1 MNRTGYG
8 LLAIAVALAS
18 SASTTAVAQ
27 AQEVR
32 GARDA
37 YIARQRAPGSSD
49 VDFERQRALGMRD
62 AGSAGRYGVYVN
74 DPDYAYY
81 RLKKIF
87 EENWTVSVTGPKSN
101 MVDLDEERAD
111 RIRIEYVPPKNPE
124 HQALY
129 EMLKERHALEMLQQI
144 FSPLRLPLDVT
155 IKTVGCDGV
164 SNAWY
169 DRQGKQPIISLC
181 YEYLQEL
188 CYERLQETMQKMPKE
203 MIAAGFSAHDIVVGQ
218 FLYAALHEL
227 GHAAFDLYD
236 VPVFGREED
245 AADLFATYIMLQFR
259 NNQARKFIAGAAYS
273 YMAFVKP
280 EKDKGQVTI
289 PLLAFS
295 SNHGTPEE
303 RFYNIL
309 CIAYGSDQNMFADL
323 VEKEVLPKSRA
334 AGCKYEFQVLRY
346 AFRNQI
352 MPHLDQQKANEVLEM
367 TWFVEPEARPEVR
380 RAVR

>member
-1 MNRTGYG
+1 MTGNRWSA
-8 LLAIAVALAS
+8 AIAAGVGIACCWNPA
-18 SASTTAVAQ
+18 AAQ
-27 AQEVR
+27 APGAVDTIANNDAIFIDGTTFKVMPGKAKGDASKQIEKL
-32 GARDA
+32 GARPLGA
-37 YIARQRAPGSSD
+37 GALVFRSGGRLYIVETPTL
-49 VDFERQRALGMRD
+49 ALT
-62 AGSAGRYGVYVN
+62 GSADR
-74 DPDYAYY
+74 
-81 RLKKIF
+81 
-87 EENWTVSVTGPKSN
+87 KSN
-101 MVDLDEERAD
+101 TMDVDEERAN
-111 RIRIEYVPPKNPE
+111 RIRIEYVPPKNSE
-124 HQALY
+124 HLPLY

-144 FSPLRLPLDVT
+144 FSPLRLPLEVT

-181 YEYLQEL
+181 YEYLQEIK
-188 CYERLQETMQKMPKE
+188 QKMP
-203 MIAAGFSAHDIVVGQ
+203 SAMTTTGLSPQDVVVGQ

-259 NNQARKFIAGAAYS
+259 NNQARKFIGGAAYS
-273 YMAFVKP
+273 YVEFVKP
-280 EKDKGQVTI
+280 EKDKDKVTI

-309 CIAYGSDQNMFADL
+309 CIAYGSDQHMFADL
-323 VEKEVLPKSRA
+323 VDKEYLPKSRA

-352 MPHLDQQKANEVLEM
+352 MPHLDQRKANEVLEM
-367 TWFVEPEARPEVR
+367 TWFSQPEARPETR
-380 RAVR
+380 